1 MLVWW
6 FAESRELTRRA
17 REAIVQA
24 EIAYVSSASV
34 WELAIKA
41 ATGKLKS
48 PGDLETQLRES
59 RFTELPITVRHA
71 VAAAK
76 LPRLHTDPFDRML
89 VAQAAVEGLTLLT
102 SDKRLADYGVKVLL
116 A

>member
-1 MLVWW
+1 MT
-6 FAESRELTRRA
+6 ESSALSRRV
-17 REAIVQA
+17 REAVQTA
-24 EIAYVSSASV
+24 EAVYVSSASV
-34 WELAIKA
+34 WELAIKVA
-41 ATGKLKS
+41 AGKLTT
-48 PGDLETQLRES
+48 PDDMEAQMRES

-76 LPRLHTDPFDRML
+76 LPRFHADPFDRML
-89 VAQAAVEGLTLLT
+89 VAQAAVESLTLVT

>member
-1 MLVWW
+1 MLLWW
-6 FAESRELTRRA
+6 LRESRELTRRA
-17 REAIVQA
+17 REAIVEA
-24 EIAYVSSASV
+24 EIVYVSSASV

-41 ATGKLKS
+41 AAGKLRA
-48 PGDLETQLRES
+48 PGDLEAQLRES
-59 RFTELPITVRHA
+59 RFTELPITIRHA

-76 LPRLHTDPFDRML
+76 LPRFHADPFDRML
-89 VAQAAVEGLTLLT
+89 VAQAAIESLTLLT